1 MATALKVSDLMSGKE
16 PDPMY
21 EGWVTNDDMC
31 FAIKIGEATSEN
43 DYYVAQMG
51 IAGFDSQMNPVTVQK
66 TYLRA
71 GQSTTKTGS
80 QRTFKMTGDV
90 YVGDKVQDFVLSP
103 AIKYGTGNAVVTDYV
118 YFNILTGKGEKGQ
131 VSIIV
136 NSDGSG
142 NAGESAS
149 IDVDFQKIGAQPTEY
164 TYSPGV

>member
-1 MATALKVSDLMSGKE
+1 MATAVKVSDLMAGKE

-31 FAIKIGEATSEN
+31 FAIKIDEATDEN

-51 IAGFDSQMNPVTVQK
+51 IAGFDSQMNPITVQK

-90 YVGDKVQDFVLSP
+90 YVGDKVQDYVLSP

-142 NAGESAS
+142 NAGESAA

-164 TYSPGV
+164 TYTPGV

>member
-1 MATALKVSDLMSGKE
+1 MATALKVSDLMADKE
-16 PDPMY
+16 PDPMF

-31 FAIKIGEATSEN
+31 FAIKIDEATDEG

-51 IAGFDSQMNPVTVQK
+51 IAGFDAQMNPITVQK

-90 YVGDKVQDFVLSP
+90 YVGDKVQDYVLSP

-164 TYSPGV
+164 TYSAV